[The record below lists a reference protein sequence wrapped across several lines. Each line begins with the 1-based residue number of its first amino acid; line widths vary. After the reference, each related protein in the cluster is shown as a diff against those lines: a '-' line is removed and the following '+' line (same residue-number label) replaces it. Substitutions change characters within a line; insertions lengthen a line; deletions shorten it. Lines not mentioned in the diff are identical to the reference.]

1 MRAPEKPFALLGSV
15 RRSLRVLNAAIE
27 TACREAGL
35 TMQQQAFL
43 LVLAAHPTGRVPL
56 ADVRVELL
64 MDQATASELLAR
76 LLRRRL
82 VRRAAAADRRA
93 LEVSLTPAGRALLLE
108 SIEHTR
114 REIKRSESRG
124 ELGALRDS
132 IAAYLDYYVMGR
144 GTAGPVRPRAAGAR
158 RAGRIRPPAASRP
171 RAPRRGRARAPGPAA
186 GRTRADA

>member
-1 MRAPEKPFALLGSV
+1 MPAPAKPFALLGSV

-43 LVLAAHPTGRVPL
+43 LVLAAHPIGRVPL

-76 LLRRRL
+76 LQRRRL
-82 VRRAAAADRRA
+82 VRRTAAADRRA
-93 LEVSLTPAGRALLLE
+93 LEVSLTPAGRALLIE

-114 REIKRSESRG
+114 REIKRSDSRG

-132 IAAYLDYYVMGR
+132 ITAYLDYYVSGR
-144 GTAGPVRPRAAGAR
+144 GTTGWSGRGGRRPARSRGIRPAAGMDPETMKAR
-158 RAGRIRPPAASRP
+158 RSR
-171 RAPRRGRARAPGPAA
+171 RRGPAA
-186 GRTRADA
+186 